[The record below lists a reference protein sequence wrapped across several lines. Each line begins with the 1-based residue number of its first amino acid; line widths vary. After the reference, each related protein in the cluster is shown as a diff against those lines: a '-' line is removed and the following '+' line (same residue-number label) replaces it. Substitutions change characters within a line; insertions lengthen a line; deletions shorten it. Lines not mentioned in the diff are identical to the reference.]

1 MAHLLHVF
9 QIQYCAWKLYE
20 KWRCFWAFVS
30 IDQKTTHFLHSFT
43 WSGILKFFTVQKWLN
58 HVQTSETLQKI
69 WMRLI
74 QKMWSRLIE
83 CKAHEA
89 TMEGTAESPGQQEQ
103 LERRRHSRRH
113 SKATLQGD
121 TQESPEEDPCSKEV
135 SSMVVSPEV
144 RDTGE
149 WLLRKPLYHYVYLF

>member
-89 TMEGTAESPGQQEQ
+89 KWRGQ
-103 LERRRHSRRH
+103 LRALA
-113 SKATLQGD
+113 SKSSWKGGDTQGD
-121 TQESPEEDPCSKEV
+121 TPRRHAGVPRGRPLLQGGKQHG
-135 SSMVVSPEV
+135 
-144 RDTGE
+144 GE
-149 WLLRKPLYHYVYLF
+149 P